1 MDKPN
6 PLERAFHILAA
17 TVVDEE
23 TRGIQFTPRSYIL
36 DLEGILEFSWN
47 LMTIRIQNINSLVWC
62 VCVRSLVWCVCV
74 WVSERERERKKS
86 S

>member
-23 TRGIQFTPRSYIL
+23 TRGIRFTPRSYVL
-36 DLEGILEFSWN
+36 DLEGILEFDDN
-47 LMTIRIQNINSLVWC
+47 KKNTEYQQPCLAC
-62 VCVRSLVWCVCV
+62 
-74 WVSERERERKKS
+74 ERERERGSWNYSKEHIYNFLLKYL
-86 S
+86 